1 MRKQTV
7 KDFEVTG
14 KKVLVRVDFNEP
26 IDSRGNLK
34 DDTRLYASLPTIEYL
49 ITKDCRIILC
59 SHLDRPGGRVVPEMS
74 LAPMA
79 RRFAELLK
87 RPVAFVGDCLGP
99 EVEDAIAALQP
110 GEVLLLENLRF
121 HAEEEA
127 NNSEF
132 AAALAELVD
141 FYVNDAFGA
150 SHRRHASVVGVG
162 LYVPGVAGL
171 LLEKELIALSD
182 ALDDP
187 VRPFAAVVG
196 GAKVS
201 GKLGVMENV
210 LAKVDTLLV
219 GGGMAATFFAAGGF
233 SVGAS
238 PVETEW
244 VEYVRSLMDQAAQ
257 RGVNLLLPED
267 VIVSA
272 ALEAGAANRAV
283 AATAIPTGMLIADI
297 GPRTIETYTAALAGC
312 RTVIWN
318 GPMGVFEISDF
329 ARGTHAVA
337 RALSALDGT
346 TVIGGGSTAEVVN
359 ELGLQAGMSHVS
371 TGGGASLE
379 FLEGKVLPGVDVL
392 EDR

>member
-7 KDFEVTG
+7 KDFDVAG

-26 IDSRGNLK
+26 IDALGNLK
-34 DDTRLYASLPTIEYL
+34 DDTRLRASLPTVEYL
-49 ITKDCRIILC
+49 IEKGCRVIIC
-59 SHLDRPGGRVVPEMS
+59 SHLDRPGGKVVPEMS

-87 RPVAFVGDCLGP
+87 HPVAFVGDCLGP

-110 GEVLLLENLRF
+110 GDVLLLENLRF

-127 NNSEF
+127 NDEEF
-132 AAALAELVD
+132 AAALAELAD

-162 LYVPGVAGL
+162 LSIPGVAGL

-187 VRPFAAVVG
+187 ERPFAAVVG
-196 GAKVS
+196 GAKVT
-201 GKLGVMENV
+201 GKLGVLENV
-210 LAKVDTLLV
+210 VEKVDTLLV
-219 GGGMAATFFAAGGF
+219 GGGMAATFFAAGGLP
-233 SVGAS
+233 VGAS
-238 PVETEW
+238 PVETDRID
-244 VEYVRSLMDQAAQ
+244 YVRRLMAQAAA
-257 RGVNLLLPED
+257 RGVKLLLPED

-272 ALEAGAANRAV
+272 ALQPGASCRAV
-283 AATAIPTGMLIADI
+283 DARAIPAGMLIADI
-297 GPRTIETYTAALAGC
+297 GPRTIEIYTRALGES

-337 RALSALDGT
+337 RALAALDAT

-359 ELGLQAGMSHVS
+359 ELGLQAQMSHVS

>member
-7 KDFEVTG
+7 KDFEVAG

-26 IDSRGNLK
+26 IDAQGNLK

-49 ITKDCRIILC
+49 IGQGCRIILC
-59 SHLDRPGGRVVPEMS
+59 SHLDRPGGKVVPEMS

-79 RRFAELLK
+79 RRFSELLK
-87 RPVAFVGDCLGP
+87 RPVNFAPDCLGP
-99 EVEDAIAALQP
+99 EVEDAIAAFQP
-110 GEVLLLENLRF
+110 GDVLLLENLRF

-127 NNSEF
+127 NDSEF
-132 AAALAELVD
+132 AAALAELAD

-150 SHRRHASVVGVG
+150 CHRRHASVVGVG
-162 LYVPGVAGL
+162 LYIPGVAGL
-171 LLEKELIALSD
+171 LLEKELVALGD
-182 ALDDP
+182 ALDEP
-187 VRPFAAVVG
+187 VRPFAAIVG

-210 LAKVDTLLV
+210 LAKVDKLLV
-219 GGGMAATFFAAGGF
+219 GGGMAATFFAACGLA
-233 SVGAS
+233 VGAS
-238 PVETEW
+238 LVETDRI
-244 VEYVRSLMDQAAQ
+244 EYVCRLMAQAEAG
-257 RGVNLLLPED
+257 GVKLLLPED

-272 ALEAGAANRAV
+272 ALEPGAASRAV

-297 GPRTIETYTAALAGC
+297 GPRTIEAYTTALEDC
-312 RTVIWN
+312 CTVIWN

-337 RALSALDGT
+337 RALSNLDAT

-359 ELGLQAGMSHVS
+359 ELGLQARMSHVS

>member
-7 KDFEVTG
+7 KDFDVAG

-26 IDSRGNLK
+26 IDALGNLK
-34 DDTRLYASLPTIEYL
+34 DDTRLRASLPTVEYL
-49 ITKDCRIILC
+49 IGKGCRVIIC
-59 SHLDRPGGRVVPEMS
+59 SHLDRPGGKVVPEMS

-87 RPVAFVGDCLGP
+87 LPVAFVGDCLGP

-110 GEVLLLENLRF
+110 GDVLLLENLRF

-127 NNSEF
+127 NDEEF
-132 AAALAELVD
+132 AAALAELAD

-150 SHRRHASVVGVG
+150 SHRRHASVVSVG
-162 LYVPGVAGL
+162 LSIPGVAGL
-171 LLEKELIALSD
+171 LLEKEMIALSD

-187 VRPFAAVVG
+187 ERPFAAVVG

-201 GKLGVMENV
+201 GKLGVMANV
-210 LAKVDTLLV
+210 LEKVDTLLI
-219 GGGMAATFFAAGGF
+219 GGGMAATFFAAGGLP
-233 SVGAS
+233 VGAS
-238 PVETEW
+238 PVETDRID
-244 VEYVRSLMDQAAQ
+244 YVCRLMAQAEA
-257 RGVNLLLPED
+257 RGVKLLLPED

-272 ALEAGAANRAV
+272 ALQPGASCRAV
-283 AATAIPTGMLIADI
+283 DARAIPAGMLIADI
-297 GPRTIETYTAALAGC
+297 GPRTIETYTRALGEC

-337 RALSALDGT
+337 RALAALDAT
-346 TVIGGGSTAEVVN
+346 TVIGGGSTAEVVS
-359 ELGLQAGMSHVS
+359 ELGLQARMSHVS